1 MAYEGCPLQGREVG
15 IMDIMY
21 REKEYKVIIID
32 QDGDDIDV
40 FLYASNP
47 QKAVSEA
54 LNRIIPAREQNKY
67 KVKAIEKEEQS

>member
-1 MAYEGCPLQGREVG
+1 MQGREVG
-15 IMDIMY
+15 IMDMMY
-21 REKEYKVIIID
+21 EEKEYKVIIID

-47 QKAVSEA
+47 QEAVSEA

-67 KVKAIEKEEQS
+67 KVKAIEKEEQL